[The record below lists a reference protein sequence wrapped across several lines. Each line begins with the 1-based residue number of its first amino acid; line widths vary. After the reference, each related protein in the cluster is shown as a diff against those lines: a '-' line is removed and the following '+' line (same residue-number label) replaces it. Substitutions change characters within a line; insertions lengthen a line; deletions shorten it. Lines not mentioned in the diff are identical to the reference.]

1 LSDRELPD
9 LTRADKLVALALGFF
24 TGVLLGVIVWNLG
37 TH

>member
-9 LTRADKLVALALGFF
+9 LTPADKLVALALGFF
-24 TGVLLGVIVWNLG
+24 TGALLIVIVWNLG